1 MAQGKKATAHV
12 IALTLFLSLFAYGGK
27 KANDVVLSAKP
38 AHHLTH
44 DQRADLIGWGSLGI
58 GALIATLMLAS
69 TIYVAYGEEAAR
81 SGRRPRFVS
90 LLGRIGER
98 EVGGLALP

>member
-1 MAQGKKATAHV
+1 MTQGKKATAHV
-12 IALTLFLSLFAYGGK
+12 LALILFLSLFTYGGK
-27 KANDVVLSAKP
+27 RASDVIVSAKP

-44 DQRADLIGWGSLGI
+44 DQRANLIGWGSLGI
-58 GALIATLMLAS
+58 GALLATLALAS

-90 LLGRIGER
+90 LLGRISER
-98 EVGGLALP
+98 GVYAT